1 MGLAWG
7 SPHKVLSS
15 GELPTQS
22 PRKVFPVGIV
32 WGRFAWVSET
42 GVNKSTPNKFFG
54 PCRDPSY
61 GHVFLGLIGN
71 FIRFLLSISN
81 TLSCF
86 SKYVRGEGVND
97 TLHVT
102 LKHVLIQNQP

>member
-7 SPHKVLSS
+7 APHKVLSS
-15 GELPTQS
+15 GEL
-22 PRKVFPVGIV
+22 RKVFPVGIV
-32 WGRFAWVSET
+32 WGGFAWVSET
-42 GVNKSTPNKFFG
+42 GVNKSTPNKCFG

-86 SKYVRGEGVND
+86 SKYVRGGVND